1 MRKDIYRK
9 DTPTQPSTSI
19 HPIKKNEEFLGKN
32 ACYLCDDT
40 WDRTPAD
47 RLWVPSA
54 IEIKN
59 RCNAAAEVLD

>member
-1 MRKDIYRK
+1 MTEGYSDTAINIY
-9 DTPTQPSTSI
+9 S
-19 HPIKKNEEFLGKN
+19 PIKKNEEFLGEN

>member
-1 MRKDIYRK
+1 MTEGYSDTAINIY
-9 DTPTQPSTSI
+9 S
-19 HPIKKNEEFLGKN
+19 PIKKNEEFLGKN

-59 RCNAAAEVLD
+59 RCNAAAEDLD